1 MEKVTRDW
9 QNQYMV
15 PLFCP
20 PDFIPVKGQGC
31 HVWDQEGREYIDISG
46 GIAVN
51 SLGHCNPELVKA
63 LTEQANNIWH
73 VSNLLTSEPLLRLA
87 KRITEATFADTLIL
101 IDEFGAGTEPQIG
114 GAIAQALLRQ
124 FNAKGMWGVIT
135 THFRN
140 LKQFADDTAGLR
152 LCLPE

>member
-73 VSNLLTSEPLLRLA
+73 VSNLLTRSLSCASQSASPRQPSP
-87 KRITEATFADTLIL
+87 TSPSSATPARR
-101 IDEFGAGTEPQIG
+101 PM
-114 GAIAQALLRQ
+114 RQ
-124 FNAKGMWGVIT
+124 
-135 THFRN
+135 R
-140 LKQFADDTAGLR
+140 
-152 LCLPE
+152 